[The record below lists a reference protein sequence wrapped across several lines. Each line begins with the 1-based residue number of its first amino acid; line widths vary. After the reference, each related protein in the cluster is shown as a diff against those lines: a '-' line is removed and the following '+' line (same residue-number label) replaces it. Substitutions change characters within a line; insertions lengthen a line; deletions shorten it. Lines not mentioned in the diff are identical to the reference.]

1 MIARLTICTTLILLG
16 LLCFACFKNG
26 KEKEEVA
33 IRQREEYLEKA
44 IEKAGAGEYK
54 MALSFIH
61 QAIETEPKYKETII
75 TSPQYREL
83 YVIRGLIESYLGNN
97 NQALKDL
104 REARSLSAIRNN
116 YFDPD
121 IGAMIAAIQNIMG
134 DHKQAYD
141 TCSNVIERTKYEYEG
156 ETYFDA
162 HPLVFYQRAIAAS
175 KLKQIRE
182 PYSLGSMI
190 DEFSKQAMKDFD
202 RALYRAGEPG
212 SILLPKATT
221 KIKVRVERI
230 NPEDES
236 LDILVAQGE
245 ILKTTNYRIL
255 LEYDLTDVYIDRAE
269 LKRDLGDYRG
279 AIQDFSKAIELN
291 PNDAYAYMLRGFTK
305 IKLADQQGAIQDFN
319 KAVEL
324 SPSNSIF
331 YTARAASKTLLEDH
345 SGAIIDCDKAIEL
358 NPINAET
365 FMIRGI
371 SKIELGQKNEGC
383 LDLSKAGE
391 LGYFEAYD
399 SIKELCQ

>member
-1 MIARLTICTTLILLG
+1 MIARLTFSTTLILLT
-16 LLCFACFKNG
+16 LWCFACFKNCN
-26 KEKEEVA
+26 EKEEVA
-33 IRQREEYLEKA
+33 IGQREEYLEKA
-44 IEKAGAGEYK
+44 IEKAAAGEYK
-54 MALSFIH
+54 TALSFIN
-61 QAIETEPKYKETII
+61 QAIETKPKYKETII
-75 TSPQYREL
+75 TSPQYSEL

-97 NQALKDL
+97 NQALQDL
-104 REARSLSAIRNN
+104 WEARSLSAIGDN

-141 TCSNVIERTKYEYEG
+141 TCSSVIERTKYEYEG
-156 ETYFDA
+156 ETYYNA

-175 KLKQIRE
+175 KLKQTRE
-182 PYSLGSMI
+182 PYTLGSMT
-190 DEFSKQAMKDFD
+190 DEYSKQAMKDFD
-202 RALYRAGEPG
+202 QALYRQGELG

-221 KIKVRVERI
+221 KIKVRVERL
-230 NPEDES
+230 NPEE
-236 LDILVAQGE
+236 LNVLVPLGE
-245 ILKTTNYRIL
+245 ISQTTNYRIL
-255 LEYDLTDVYIDRAE
+255 LEYDLTDVYIDRAQ

-291 PNDAYAYMLRGFTK
+291 PNNAYAYMRRGFVK
-305 IKLADQQGAIQDFN
+305 IKLVDQRGAIQDFN

-345 SGAIIDCDKAIEL
+345 SGAIQDCDEAIEL
-358 NPINAET
+358 NPSNAET

-391 LGYFEAYD
+391 LGYFEAYEI
-399 SIKELCQ
+399 IKQYCQ